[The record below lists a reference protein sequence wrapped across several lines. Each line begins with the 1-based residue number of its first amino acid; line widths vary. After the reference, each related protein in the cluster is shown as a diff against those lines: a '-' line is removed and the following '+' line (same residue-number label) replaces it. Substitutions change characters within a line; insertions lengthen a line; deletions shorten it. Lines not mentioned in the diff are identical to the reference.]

1 MNFNAKQAKDLG
13 LKWTDVEVYQH
24 LAFHYVAAVLN
35 GLNNGYLPSEI
46 DTLISDAE
54 TIFTNNQN
62 MVLDSA
68 ETDSAKEIS
77 SMLAD
82 FNQGTLYDNWPHC
95 ED

>member
-1 MNFNAKQAKDLG
+1 
-13 LKWTDVEVYQH
+13 YQH

-46 DTLISDAE
+46 DTLIFDAKP
-54 TIFTNNQN
+54 IFANNHD
-62 MVLDSA
+62 MVLNSA

-77 SMLAD
+77 LMLAD
-82 FNQGTLYDNWPHC
+82 FNEGTLYDNWPHC